1 MAYAMCRRGSC
12 GGACRAAHGDPPG
25 HGLAG
30 EEPGRGA
37 GEAVACTPVATQGAC
52 VYIHTRGAC
61 SFYASRA
68 PVPIVARLRS
78 AGTLSR
84 EFKHLSL
91 DIFLEA
97 GKNGGKQ
104 LRVESHF
111 GKRKNLASIRT
122 CVSHVQN
129 LITGVTKGY
138 EYKMRLVY
146 AHFPININI
155 DNNGTKVEIR
165 NFLGEKRV
173 RVVNMLAGVSCE
185 RSSAVKD
192 ELVLTGNDIELVSRS
207 AALIHQVRRR
217 KEREVVLL

>member
-1 MAYAMCRRGSC
+1 MKQLISSRT
-12 GGACRAAHGDPPG
+12 
-25 HGLAG
+25 LAIPEG
-30 EEPGRGA
+30 VE
-37 GEAVACTPVATQGAC
+37 VQVK
-52 VYIHTRGAC
+52 
-61 SFYASRA
+61 SRSVKVTG
-68 PVPIVARLRS
+68 PR
-78 AGTLSR
+78 GTLSR

-207 AALIHQVRRR
+207 AALIHQVCLVKHKDIR
-217 KEREVVLL
+217 KFLDGIYVSEKGTLVKEE